1 MRNKKWI
8 MIVSIL
14 LVVAILGVVAFQY
27 LTINGRL
34 RLSLRSEE
42 QLRSFL
48 EDYGIGL
55 SAWEDVSVKEIIIVL
70 EEDIEYEYGKSDI
83 GLDVLYNN
91 IRVAVKH
98 YYGFYGIG

>member
-8 MIVSIL
+8 LIVSIL
-14 LVVAILGVVAFQY
+14 LVVAILGVVAFQH

-48 EDYGIGL
+48 EGYGVGL
-55 SAWEDVSVKEIIIVL
+55 SGWKDVSVKEIIIVL
-70 EEDIEYEYGKSDI
+70 EEDIEYECGKSEAH
-83 GLDVLYNN
+83 LSVLYNN